1 MPSYRHN
8 CCYFYRYTCA
18 KVTSHPEDRSPMEL
32 SVMRKNLILIL
43 AFLQSALADGDDFKP
58 KPLKAGAWV
67 HPSRGEIWPKPKRR
81 EKYSTFLAIDPT
93 DFTIKVNGDFFS
105 ISTLHIIC
113 SRVSQISKIFGPT
126 VFCVLL
132 NERKLVRPSLGIL
145 RVIFHVG
152 QASKAHWSG
161 G

>member
-1 MPSYRHN
+1 
-8 CCYFYRYTCA
+8 
-18 KVTSHPEDRSPMEL
+18 MEL

-93 DFTIKVNGDFFS
+93 DFTIKVNGDFRRFNFN
-105 ISTLHIIC
+105 LVYVVC
-113 SRVSQISKIFGPT
+113 RQISDY
-126 VFCVLL
+126 VLSTIR
-132 NERKLVRPSLGIL
+132 ERLVS
-145 RVIFHVG
+145 VI
-152 QASKAHWSG
+152 
-161 G
+161 